1 MNVTNLKPMRFRPSV
16 RRARPAMALLLLSF
30 ATLLAGCAFGKQDA
44 PRCTVAAP
52 ENLMQCRKPK
62 TYPDPATATQADI
75 ATAWMDADLSAE
87 DCENKLSRLR
97 ELALTS
103 KCQLVTVPQKGKN

>member
-1 MNVTNLKPMRFRPSV
+1 MKETNSSLGL
-16 RRARPAMALLLLSF
+16 RRRSRSAVKLATAALLLCC
-30 ATLLAGCAFGKQDA
+30 AIPLAGCAFGKQDA
-44 PRCTVAAP
+44 PRCTVAVP

-75 ATAWMDADLSAE
+75 AAAWMDADLSAE